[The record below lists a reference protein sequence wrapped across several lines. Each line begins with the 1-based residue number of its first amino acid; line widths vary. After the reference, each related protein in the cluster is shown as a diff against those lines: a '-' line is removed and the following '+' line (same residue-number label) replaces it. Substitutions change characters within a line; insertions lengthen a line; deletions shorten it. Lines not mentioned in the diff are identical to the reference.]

1 MKEKPSAIFGRLHLE
16 KLGAFFKS
24 IDRKK
29 LPLILAVAG
38 TAIVVLL
45 AAVLPAAFIPQP
57 GTDAPEIPAAPGA
70 RAALFNSFWSE
81 DASCEVVLLDSSAF
95 SEAEL
100 AASGERIRAL
110 HETFLFDDADPTPE
124 NSGEHFYILRGSDGT
139 TLRMRE
145 FYEQSAG
152 DWSNWF
158 RVFTDVDE
166 DEIYFFY
173 QSCKCLQNEENYDFA
188 DLNARTLA
196 EGWSDMLG
204 ADGCLFTPGEGTNS
218 RAVYV
223 RGGEGLYYDLSFTRY
238 TTPEYVV
245 DFRFVLQPPPEN

>member
-124 NSGEHFYILRGSDGT
+124 NSGEHFYNQLTSPTLSSPMMRFQRCVSVKMSKVLGCSMKGARSSGAWRSGT
-139 TLRMRE
+139 R
-145 FYEQSAG
+145 S
-152 DWSNWF
+152 S
-158 RVFTDVDE
+158 
-166 DEIYFFY
+166 I
-173 QSCKCLQNEENYDFA
+173 
-188 DLNARTLA
+188 
-196 EGWSDMLG
+196 
-204 ADGCLFTPGEGTNS
+204 
-218 RAVYV
+218 
-223 RGGEGLYYDLSFTRY
+223 
-238 TTPEYVV
+238 
-245 DFRFVLQPPPEN
+245 PPR